1 MRGLPLTAS
10 SKTLDGSSGIFPV
23 NIAAGDSTVWAR
35 LKAAGMPLLG
45 HTQMSE
51 FAFSTGTPQ
60 TGNPWDTTKSPG
72 GSSGGSAA
80 ALAARMTPAA
90 TGSDT
95 GGSLRLPSSACGT
108 TTIKATYGLISTYG
122 VLPLEWSYDNA
133 GPMARSVADV
143 ALLLSYL
150 AGADDHDAATLA
162 GRPPAFYPTS
172 PTPAPKPLS
181 GKRIGIPNSPSDG
194 SLSAGI
200 LAVLTRVKGE
210 LAALGASLV
219 PVTSPVDPTTTT
231 AGMALV
237 AEVKTFHS
245 QLYPARA
252 AYYTPFV
259 AEILALYEGENPLAI
274 DYVAAGRFRAQYMAA
289 WNHVF
294 ADGTLDAVLQPTQTA
309 DTPTRSSTGELTIVT
324 ASGTSGPQ
332 KMWDSIGFPV
342 VALRRGC
349 HRPRSCRWAS
359 SSWRS
364 RTRRSRCCRSRS
376 TTRLR
381 TCTTCSCR
389 RPTGERRPDRRGR
402 QGAGDP
408 ADGRSRHH
416 RRRPDRPGGWRPRA
430 AAHDRRHRP
439 HAVAGRP
446 DVVVRCW
453 LDQLRW
459 PAGEPAGGACR
470 VAAPRGRGCARRG
483 GARAAPTEGQGR
495 RGVRRARV
503 SPEAGSRGGGR
514 SHRNLAPRR
523 HRSARARLR
532 PRAAGRQPGR
542 GAGDQEPPGRD
553 HRRWS
558 AQPCAPVARHV
569 LQDVRT
575 VAGAHRSV
583 ANRCRRAPQQA
594 SVVLP
599 SGLARGRP
607 APRRGCPQR

>member
-1 MRGLPLTAS
+1 MHTTAPVSRRAVLGGLGVGALTVGGASRAAAATPQAGAPVLPDPSTVTASDPADLGVLEAASLLQARRLSSRELTQACLDRITARNAPVNAWVRTYPELALRLADAADTRLSSSACGSLGAAPLLAGVPVGLKDLYAVKGLPLTAS

-172 PTPAPKPLS
+172 PTPGPKPLS

-342 VALRRGC
+342 VALPAGLS
-349 HRPRSCRWAS
+349 P
-359 SSWRS
+359 
-364 RTRRSRCCRSRS
+364 
-376 TTRLR
+376 TTQL
-381 TCTTCSCR
+381 
-389 RPTGERRPDRRGR
+389 PVGIQLVAQPYAEEPLLQIALDY
-402 QGAGDP
+402 Q
-408 ADGRSRHH
+408 
-416 RRRPDRPGGWRPRA
+416 
-430 AAHDRRHRP
+430 AAHPYHLLLP
-439 HAVAGRP
+439 
-446 DVVVRCW
+446 
-453 LDQLRW
+453 
-459 PAGEPAGGACR
+459 PAYR
-470 VAAPRGRGCARRG
+470 
-483 GARAAPTEGQGR
+483 
-495 RGVRRARV
+495 
-503 SPEAGSRGGGR
+503 
-514 SHRNLAPRR
+514 
-523 HRSARARLR
+523 
-532 PRAAGRQPGR
+532 
-542 GAGDQEPPGRD
+542 
-553 HRRWS
+553 
-558 AQPCAPVARHV
+558 
-569 LQDVRT
+569 
-575 VAGAHRSV
+575 
-583 ANRCRRAPQQA
+583 
-594 SVVLP
+594 
-599 SGLARGRP
+599 
-607 APRRGCPQR
+607 